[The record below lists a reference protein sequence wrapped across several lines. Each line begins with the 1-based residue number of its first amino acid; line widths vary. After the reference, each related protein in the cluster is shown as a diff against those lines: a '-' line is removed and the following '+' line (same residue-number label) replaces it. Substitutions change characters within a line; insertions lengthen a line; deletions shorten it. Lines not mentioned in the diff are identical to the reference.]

1 MPDHTAPDQNMVK
14 SPDANQGQTDQET
27 KRYTLSPLLS
37 NIMLH
42 ELDCELENRGL
53 KYVRYADDFS
63 IYAKSKRQAV
73 ETGNSI
79 YKFLQKKLKLP
90 VNREKSG
97 IRRPV
102 QFRIL
107 GYGFVPTY
115 KKEVKGQ
122 YQLVVSEKGWR
133 KLKQTLKSITRKT
146 IPMSLKE
153 RFQKLKEVQRGWLN
167 YFRMASIQQKLKEID
182 SWLRNRLRYCI
193 WHDWKKLER
202 KRKNLIRLGI
212 RKWQAYAWS
221 RTRMGGW
228 AVAQSP
234 ILRTTITLQ
243 RLRGG
248 GYQSLLEY
256 YTKDSPLFN
265 EPPYTRT
272 VRTVV

>member
-1 MPDHTAPDQNMVK
+1 
-14 SPDANQGQTDQET
+14 
-27 KRYTLSPLLS
+27 
-37 NIMLH
+37 MLH